1 MHIETNN
8 GTVTSF
14 AGFRENPENYFLN
27 TSDDVIDSFRGI
39 RNRTDNLNGRFIP
52 DDLYADEPECFEK
65 FSESY
70 VATSPTISFSCSP
83 IFSCSCITLFPKA
96 SVIYL

>member
-1 MHIETNN
+1 M
-8 GTVTSF
+8 
-14 AGFRENPENYFLN
+14 
-27 TSDDVIDSFRGI
+27 IDSFRGI

-70 VATSPTISFSCSP
+70 ELNRKEGVFAKEMICARLNDSAAQITQKMIVETFGNDYGNADILEEQLHGFGFTI
-83 IFSCSCITLFPKA
+83 
-96 SVIYL
+96 V